1 MAGIVACQLTKQ
13 IQISETD
20 RQNKQEL
27 IKAKLF
33 STLPGNGNDPNPDVL
48 FFELAVEGTCSPQ
61 S

>member
-33 STLPGNGNDPNPDVL
+33 STLPGNGNDPDVL